1 MLLLLLLLLVLDVV
15 CGRALDV
22 DNRLLISSRKGL
34 LLSGASRL
42 LLLLVLVSLEEEL
55 ELFWYL
61 GDTGRLGVGEVDRVC
76 WCGWSNKGEEEG
88 VEEGLTP
95 TNRGGITGGTCW

>member
-22 DNRLLISSRKGL
+22 DNRLLISSRNGL
-34 LLSGASRL
+34 LLSGGSGLL
-42 LLLLVLVSLEEEL
+42 LLLLVLVSLEGE

-61 GDTGRLGVGEVDRVC
+61 GDRERLGVGEVDRVC
-76 WCGWSNKGEEEG
+76 WCGWSNEGEEEG